1 MEDIKSNK
9 NGHLLLLDAKT
20 ENQHFVLL
28 NIYNTNIEKNQLSIF
43 NEVKNKLNSINN
55 IATKQII
62 IDSDLN
68 FCFDWLLETK
78 DRKKKKLQ

>member
-9 NGHLLLLDAKT
+9 NGHLLLLDVKT
-20 ENQHFVLL
+20 GNQHFVLL
-28 NIYNTNIEKNQLSIF
+28 NSYNTNIEKKQLSIF

-62 IDSDLN
+62 IDGDLN
-68 FCFDWLLETK
+68 FCFEWLLETN
-78 DRKKKKLQ
+78 DRKKKK

>member
-20 ENQHFVLL
+20 ENQHFALL
-28 NIYNTNIEKNQLSIF
+28 NIYNTNIVKQKKQLSIS

-62 IDSDLN
+62 IDSDVN
-68 FCFDWLLETK
+68 FCFEWLLETK
-78 DRKKKKLQ
+78 DRKKKK